1 MYDYLIGALPS
12 AGLPVNYDK
21 TKYFG
26 KISLINDGD
35 RIELL
40 HQNSFNYELKENEYT
55 GILVEEERRK
65 N

>member
-40 HQNSFNYELKENEYT
+40 HQIVLIMN
-55 GILVEEERRK
+55 
-65 N
+65 